1 MIRIL
6 HVVHGMDCG
15 GTENIIMNIYRNIDR
30 TKVQFDFL
38 VHTNKECFFDDE
50 IKSLGGNIYHVCY
63 YNMLNV
69 LTYRRQLHDF
79 FKSHREFSAVH
90 GHLGS
95 CACIYFRVARK
106 FNLPTIAHSHAIND
120 KQKNLKNFLYRIHA
134 YFSRGAANFYMGC
147 SYEAGRD
154 RYGRKIAE
162 GKKFKIIKNGINA
175 SNYMFNAEQ
184 RRNMRREL
192 GVTDRFIIGN
202 VGRLCYV
209 KNHSFMIDVLKE
221 LKKTHND
228 SCLLLV
234 GDGELKTDISRK
246 AADLGLEDS
255 VIFTGVRKDVAEV
268 LQAMDF
274 FIFPSFN
281 EGLGI
286 GLIEA
291 QAAGLQAI
299 ANAEGVLPSTKI
311 TPLVE
316 FIPIS
321 AGPQEWANH
330 ISESRQKDFVRQDMS
345 DAIRNAGFDIAE
357 VALWLQNFYCNL
369 KSANNA

>member
-15 GTENIIMNIYRNIDR
+15 GTENIIMNIYRSIDR

-38 VHTNKECFFDDE
+38 VHTDKKCFFDDE

-63 YNMLNV
+63 YNMLNL
-69 LTYRRQLHDF
+69 LTYRKQLHDF
-79 FKSHREFSAVH
+79 FNSHKEFSAVH

-95 CACIYFRVARK
+95 CACIYLRVARK
-106 FNLPTIAHSHAIND
+106 YNLPTIAHSHAIND
-120 KQKNLKNFLYRIHA
+120 KQKTLKNLLYRIHA
-134 YFSRGAANFYMGC
+134 YFSRGAADFYMGC
-147 SYEAGRD
+147 SHEAGID
-154 RYGRKIAE
+154 RYGRRIADSS
-162 GKKFKIIKNGINA
+162 KFKVVKNGIKAYDYVANA
-175 SNYMFNAEQ
+175 DR

-192 GVTDRFIIGN
+192 GVTDRFVIGN

-221 LKKTHND
+221 LKKTHSD
-228 SCLLLV
+228 CCLLLV
-234 GDGELKTDISRK
+234 GDGELRTAISRK
-246 AADLGLEDS
+246 AADLGLTDS
-255 VIFTGVRKDVAEV
+255 VIFAGIRKDVPDV

-291 QAAGLQAI
+291 QAAGLPSI

-321 AGPQEWANH
+321 AGPQEWAKH
-330 ISESRQKDFVRQDMS
+330 INGFREKDFERQDMS
-345 DAIRNAGFDIAE
+345 DAIRNAGYDIKE
-357 VALWLQNFYCNL
+357 VALWMQNFYCNL
-369 KSANNA
+369 NLVS